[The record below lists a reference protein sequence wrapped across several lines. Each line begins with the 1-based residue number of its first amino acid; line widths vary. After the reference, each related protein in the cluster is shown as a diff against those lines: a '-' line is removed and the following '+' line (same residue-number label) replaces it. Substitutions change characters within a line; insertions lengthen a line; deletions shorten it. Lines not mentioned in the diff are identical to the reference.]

1 MDNEVQ
7 IENIPKKKWYKRGWG
22 ISVIILGSLL
32 LVLLVYFFAHF
43 FYYYNGIKNGKIPLP
58 GANNIKTGIENST
71 TVKIDDTAKL
81 FHEGEPGTEDKAPFS
96 IVGFFDFRCP
106 LCIGVSSTVRE
117 LQQTYKGKI
126 QFVFRNFPVVS
137 LHPDAMLLAQAGECA
152 NLQNKF
158 WPMYDKIFLNKSKDK
173 ISSEDLSSYA
183 EQIGIDANKF
193 SECLSSDKTKSLI
206 LEDTSDAE
214 DLGVRGTPTWF
225 IGNQKVE
232 GPLSGNDFKKI
243 IDKLLSEAEKK

>member
-1 MDNEVQ
+1 MNKKTQ
-7 IENIPKKKWYKRGWG
+7 IEIPPKKKWYKRGWG
-22 ISVIILGSLL
+22 IFVIILSSLL
-32 LVLLVYFFAHF
+32 LIILIYFFAHF

-71 TVKIDDTAKL
+71 TVKIDTSKI
-81 FHEGEPGTEDKAPFS
+81 FHESEPGTEDNAPVS

-106 LCIGVSSTVRE
+106 FCVAASSTVRE
-117 LQQTYKGKI
+117 LQQTYKGKV
-126 QFVFRNFPVVS
+126 QFVFRNFPVVA

-152 NLQNKF
+152 NLQKKF
-158 WPMYDKIFLNKSKDK
+158 WPMYDKIFLNKDK
-173 ISSEDLSSYA
+173 KEITSEDLKSYA
-183 EQIGIDANKF
+183 QQIGIDTGKF
-193 SECLSSDKTKSLI
+193 SLCLSSDQTKSLI
-206 LEDTSDAE
+206 LEDVSDAE
-214 DLGVRGTPTWF
+214 VLGVRGTPTWF